1 MFSYN
6 EIKGN
11 LFDYEGSYA
20 LAQWISADFDCSRGI
35 AALMESR
42 SKVSRSLKEKYRPGI
57 WLGRGYCRISNDG
70 NVFNLIT
77 TAKYNETPTLER
89 ICEALKDMRKTAEK
103 IGVSYIAMP
112 RITGLDWQLVH
123 DAIFDVFRNSDFN
136 IRVVYDKEYLEVNF
150 VDPDVEK
157 INHGRNRK
165 NIDGNTLR
173 RYY

>member
-57 WLGRGYCRISNDG
+57 WLGRGYCRVS
-70 NVFNLIT
+70 
-77 TAKYNETPTLER
+77 TALER

-136 IRVVYDKEYLEVNF
+136 IRVVYDKEYLGVNF

-165 NIDGNTLR
+165 NIDGNTN
-173 RYY
+173 